1 MSPKKISI
9 QKALKN
15 KHKLLDEYKNA
26 IDVSAAVTK
35 TNPQGMITYANDA
48 FCEMS
53 GFARE
58 ELINHSHS
66 IIKEPNA
73 ENSFFQDMWETI
85 SRKKVWKGC
94 IKNSKKNGETY
105 YVRSS
110 IVPILDEHEQIV
122 EYIAFS
128 HDITD
133 ILKQEEVLKKRIDEE
148 VKKNLQL
155 HKAREEENLR
165 EAKFSTIG
173 RMAAGITHEINTPL
187 TYAKG
192 NLEMMIQ
199 DILKLDDAIQ
209 QKEYLIQDSR
219 TVLEGLNR
227 IAGIVESMREM
238 ASHTEENPMFHN
250 LYSSLITALTLA
262 SNKAKHICE
271 IRIQNETFKLGM
283 DKNKL
288 HYFTMVQRQRI
299 EQVFVIIINNALDSL
314 VHISDFHARLL
325 EITIDNEYDFVVIRF
340 KDNGGGIDEEILPKI
355 FDPFESNKKEG
366 GMGIGLN
373 VAKRIISDHNGK
385 IIPSNHENGALFE
398 LYIPRIH
405 ADIV

>member
-283 DKNKL
+283 DKKKVTL
-288 HYFTMVQRQRI
+288 FHYGSKT
-299 EQVFVIIINNALDSL
+299 
-314 VHISDFHARLL
+314 
-325 EITIDNEYDFVVIRF
+325 
-340 KDNGGGIDEEILPKI
+340 KD
-355 FDPFESNKKEG
+355 
-366 GMGIGLN
+366 
-373 VAKRIISDHNGK
+373 
-385 IIPSNHENGALFE
+385 
-398 LYIPRIH
+398 
-405 ADIV
+405 